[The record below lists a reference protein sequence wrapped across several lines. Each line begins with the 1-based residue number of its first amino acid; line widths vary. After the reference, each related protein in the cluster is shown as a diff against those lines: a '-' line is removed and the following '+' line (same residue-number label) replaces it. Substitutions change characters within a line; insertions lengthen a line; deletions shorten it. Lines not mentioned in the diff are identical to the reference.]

1 MEGTSS
7 WPESEAEG
15 TNDPTTILGPKVCKC
30 LNVELPRPSS
40 RHLFQHSR
48 NICGVLPMIIFL
60 FKAGTRAASPIVG
73 CDSGSPQ
80 QQSVI
85 LVRSEPFPLS
95 FRVLTSVKV
104 IHALIDSWWFLNN
117 SCRAVNDMLSPFS
130 LLLFFSSCCAPLIQG
145 LNEKLLMTH
154 PDHPCLE
161 TEVMCTEVLTCL
173 HATMS

>member
-30 LNVELPRPSS
+30 LNVELPRPNS

-80 QQSVI
+80 EQSLI
-85 LVRSEPFPLS
+85 LVRSEPLPLS

-117 SCRAVNDMLSPFS
+117 GCRAVYDMLSPFS
-130 LLLFFSSCCAPLIQG
+130 LLLFSSCCAPLIQG
-145 LNEKLLMTH
+145 LNEKLLMAH